1 MEGWVYPSVLAKV
14 YGRSGK
20 GHLRERYLRGH
31 KESEC
36 ADVPDQINGLL
47 CWPVFVDVASR
58 PSVA

>member
-1 MEGWVYPSVLAKV
+1 MVAKV